1 LNIINSNLL
10 KMKNHSMIFRIAV
23 AIVPLAFSEA
33 TMADIY
39 SCSRPNGTVLVT
51 DQPCPSNT
59 KSKTVMKINLRTPV
73 SYEAIDPDRTL
84 PENATAVQIRAE
96 LTRTRTHITQLE
108 QARARIGTP
117 GEFSEADMAR
127 ARDDLYQSCI
137 NDPETRRDRSF
148 CEQMRRPVSA
158 QVAATANAD
167 RREQYA
173 AAIRKEEQRARQLEV
188 RLASTPTR

>member
-10 KMKNHSMIFRIAV
+10 KMKNHNIFRIAV
-23 AIVPLAFSEA
+23 AIVALAFSEA

-39 SCSRPNGTVLVT
+39 SCPRPDGTTLVT
-51 DQPCPSNT
+51 DKPCPGNT
-59 KSKTVMKINLRTPV
+59 RSKTVMRINPRTSV
-73 SYEAIDPDRTL
+73 NYEAIDPDRTL

-96 LTRTRTHITQLE
+96 LTRTRTVITQLE
-108 QARARIGTP
+108 QARARVGAP

-127 ARDDLYQSCI
+127 ARDDLYQNCI
-137 NDPETRRDRSF
+137 NDPGTRRDRSF

-173 AAIRKEEQRARQLEV
+173 AAIRKEEQRARQLEA
-188 RLASTPTR
+188 RLASTPAR